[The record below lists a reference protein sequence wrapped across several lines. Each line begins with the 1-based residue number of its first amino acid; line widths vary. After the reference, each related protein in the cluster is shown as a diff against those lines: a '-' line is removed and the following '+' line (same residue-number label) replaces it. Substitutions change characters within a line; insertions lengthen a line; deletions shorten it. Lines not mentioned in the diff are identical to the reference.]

1 MEHSRSLQVLSWQHK
16 EDRLKCRE
24 FLRDIQQ
31 QRDKSAIRQRIVQFW
46 KNELQKHV
54 DAEEAILFPFFA
66 EASVSV
72 TITSAYLKREH
83 DTIRLLAE
91 RLNRNDEDYYLYK
104 AFIKLVDQHSHF
116 EDEIIFRK
124 MEEDIPQHELTQ
136 LNVSLAAATLN
147 AEC

>member
-1 MEHSRSLQVLSWQHK
+1 MEHSKSLQVLSWQHK

-54 DAEEAILFPFFA
+54 DAEEAILFPFLQKHQF
-66 EASVSV
+66 SYNY
-72 TITSAYLKREH
+72 INILKREH

-124 MEEDIPQHELTQ
+124 MEEDIPQNELSQ
-136 LNVSLAAATLN
+136 LNVSLAAVTR
-147 AEC
+147 

>member
-1 MEHSRSLQVLSWQHK
+1 MEHSKSLQVLSWQHK

-54 DAEEAILFPFFA
+54 DAEEAILFPFLQKHQF
-66 EASVSV
+66 SYNYIS
-72 TITSAYLKREH
+72 ILKREH

-124 MEEDIPQHELTQ
+124 MEEDIPQNELSQ
-136 LNVSLAAATLN
+136 LNVSMAAVAR
-147 AEC
+147 

>member
-1 MEHSRSLQVLSWQHK
+1 MEHSKSLQVLSWQHK

-54 DAEEAILFPFFA
+54 DAEEAILFPFLQKHQF
-66 EASVSV
+66 SFNY
-72 TITSAYLKREH
+72 INILKREH

-116 EDEIIFRK
+116 EDEIIFKK
-124 MEEDIPQHELTQ
+124 MEEVIPQNELSQ
-136 LNVSLAAATLN
+136 LNVSMAAVQR
-147 AEC
+147 

>member
-1 MEHSRSLQVLSWQHK
+1 MEHTKSLQVLSWQHK

-24 FLRDIQQ
+24 FLKDIQQ

-54 DAEEAILFPFFA
+54 DAEEAILFPFLQKHQF
-66 EASVSV
+66 SFNY
-72 TITSAYLKREH
+72 INILKREH

-116 EDEIIFRK
+116 EDEIIFKK
-124 MEEDIPQHELTQ
+124 MEEDIPQNELSQ
-136 LNVSLAAATLN
+136 LNVSLAALTR
-147 AEC
+147 

>member
-1 MEHSRSLQVLSWQHK
+1 MEHSKSLQVLSWQHK

-31 QRDKSAIRQRIVQFW
+31 QRDKSDIRQRIVQFW

-54 DAEEAILFPFFA
+54 DAEEAILFPFLQKHQF
-66 EASVSV
+66 SHSY
-72 TITSAYLKREH
+72 INILKREH

-124 MEEDIPQHELTQ
+124 MEEDIPQNELSQ
-136 LNVSLAAATLN
+136 LNISLASVR
-147 AEC
+147 

>member
-1 MEHSRSLQVLSWQHK
+1 MEHTKSLQVLSWQHK

-31 QRDKSAIRQRIVQFW
+31 QRDKSTIRQRIVQFW

-54 DAEEAILFPFFA
+54 DAEEAILFPFLQKHQF
-66 EASVSV
+66 SYNFINV
-72 TITSAYLKREH
+72 LKREH

-91 RLNRNDEDYYLYK
+91 RLSRHEEDYYLYK

-136 LNVSLAAATLN
+136 LNVSMAAIAR
-147 AEC
+147 

>member
-1 MEHSRSLQVLSWQHK
+1 MEHSKSLQVLSWQHK
-16 EDRLKCRE
+16 EDRLNCRE

-54 DAEEAILFPFFA
+54 DAEEAILFPFLQKHQF
-66 EASVSV
+66 SYNYIS
-72 TITSAYLKREH
+72 ILKREH

-124 MEEDIPQHELTQ
+124 MEEDIPQNELSQ
-136 LNVSLAAATLN
+136 LNVSMAAVSR
-147 AEC
+147 

>member
-1 MEHSRSLQVLSWQHK
+1 MEHSKSLQVLSWQHK

-24 FLRDIQQ
+24 FLKDIQQ

-54 DAEEAILFPFFA
+54 DAEEAILFPFLQKHQF
-66 EASVSV
+66 SYNYIS
-72 TITSAYLKREH
+72 ILKREH

-124 MEEDIPQHELTQ
+124 MEEDIPQNELSQ
-136 LNVSLAAATLN
+136 LNVSMAAVAR
-147 AEC
+147 

>member
-1 MEHSRSLQVLSWQHK
+1 MEHSKSLQVLSWQHK

-54 DAEEAILFPFFA
+54 DAEEAILFPFLQKHQF
-66 EASVSV
+66 SYSY
-72 TITSAYLKREH
+72 ISILKREH

-91 RLNRNDEDYYLYK
+91 RLNRSDEDYYLYK

-124 MEEDIPQHELTQ
+124 MEEDIPQNELSQ
-136 LNVSLAAATLN
+136 LNMSLSAQR
-147 AEC
+147 

>member
-1 MEHSRSLQVLSWQHK
+1 MEHTKGLQILSWQHK

-24 FLRDIQQ
+24 LMRDIQQ
-31 QRDKSAIRQRIVQFW
+31 QRDKSAIRERVIQFW

-54 DAEEAILFPFFA
+54 DAEEAILFPFLQKHQF
-66 EASVSV
+66 SSNYMNV
-72 TITSAYLKREH
+72 LKREH

-116 EDEIIFRK
+116 EDEIVFRK
-124 MEEDIPQHELTQ
+124 MEDDIPQQDLTQ
-136 LNVSLAAATLN
+136 LNISMASVSR
-147 AEC
+147 

>member
-1 MEHSRSLQVLSWQHK
+1 MEHTKSLQVLSWQHK

-31 QRDKSAIRQRIVQFW
+31 QRDKSTIRQRIVQFW

-54 DAEEAILFPFFA
+54 DAEEAILFPFLQKHQF
-66 EASVSV
+66 SYNYINV
-72 TITSAYLKREH
+72 LKREH

-91 RLNRNDEDYYLYK
+91 RLSRNDEDYYLYK

-136 LNVSLAAATLN
+136 LNVSMAAVAR
-147 AEC
+147 

>member
-1 MEHSRSLQVLSWQHK
+1 MEHSKSLQVLSWQHK

-54 DAEEAILFPFFA
+54 DAEEAILFPFLQKHQF
-66 EASVSV
+66 SFNY
-72 TITSAYLKREH
+72 INILKREH

-116 EDEIIFRK
+116 EDEIIFKK
-124 MEEDIPQHELTQ
+124 MEEVIPQSELSQ
-136 LNVSLAAATLN
+136 LNVSMAAVQR
-147 AEC
+147 

>member
-1 MEHSRSLQVLSWQHK
+1 MEHTRSLQILSWQHK

-24 FLRDIQQ
+24 LMRDIQQ
-31 QRDKSAIRQRIVQFW
+31 QRDKSDIRQRIVQFW

-54 DAEEAILFPFFA
+54 DAEEAILFPFLQKHQF
-66 EASVSV
+66 SYNF
-72 TITSAYLKREH
+72 INILKREH

-124 MEEDIPQHELTQ
+124 MEEDIPQQELTQ
-136 LNVSLAAATLN
+136 LNISLATVGR
-147 AEC
+147 

>member
-1 MEHSRSLQVLSWQHK
+1 MEHSRSLQILSWQHK

-54 DAEEAILFPFFA
+54 DAEEAILFPFLQKHQF
-66 EASVSV
+66 SYNYINV
-72 TITSAYLKREH
+72 LKREH

-91 RLNRNDEDYYLYK
+91 RLNHNDEDYYLYK

-124 MEEDIPQHELTQ
+124 MEEDIPQHELSQ
-136 LNVSLAAATLN
+136 LNVSLAAQR
-147 AEC
+147 

>member
-1 MEHSRSLQVLSWQHK
+1 MEHTRALQVLSWQHK

-24 FLRDIQQ
+24 LLRDIQQ

-54 DAEEAILFPFFA
+54 DAEEAILFPFLQKHQF
-66 EASVSV
+66 SYNFMNV
-72 TITSAYLKREH
+72 LKREH

-116 EDEIIFRK
+116 EDEIVFRK
-124 MEEDIPQHELTQ
+124 MEEDIPHQELTQ
-136 LNVSLAAATLN
+136 LNVSLAAMGR
-147 AEC
+147 

>member
-1 MEHSRSLQVLSWQHK
+1 MEHSKSLQVLSWQHK

-24 FLRDIQQ
+24 FLKDIQQ

-54 DAEEAILFPFFA
+54 DAEEAILFPFLQKHQF
-66 EASVSV
+66 SYNYIS
-72 TITSAYLKREH
+72 ILKREH

-124 MEEDIPQHELTQ
+124 MEEDIPQNELSQ
-136 LNVSLAAATLN
+136 LNVSLAAVTR
-147 AEC
+147 

>member
-1 MEHSRSLQVLSWQHK
+1 MEHTKALQILSWQHK

-24 FLRDIQQ
+24 LMRDIQQ
-31 QRDKSAIRQRIVQFW
+31 QRDKPAIRQRIIQFW

-54 DAEEAILFPFFA
+54 DAEEAILFPFLQKHQF
-66 EASVSV
+66 SYNYMTV
-72 TITSAYLKREH
+72 LKREH

-116 EDEIIFRK
+116 EDEIVFRK
-124 MEEDIPQHELTQ
+124 MEEDIPQQELTQ
-136 LNVSLAAATLN
+136 LNISMATVSR
-147 AEC
+147 

>member
-54 DAEEAILFPFFA
+54 DAEEAILFPFLQKHQF
-66 EASVSV
+66 SYNYINV
-72 TITSAYLKREH
+72 LKREH

-124 MEEDIPQHELTQ
+124 MEEDIPQHELSQ
-136 LNVSLAAATLN
+136 LNVSMAAVTR
-147 AEC
+147 

>member
-1 MEHSRSLQVLSWQHK
+1 MEHSRSLQILSWQHK

-54 DAEEAILFPFFA
+54 DAEEAILFPFLQKHQF
-66 EASVSV
+66 SYNYLN
-72 TITSAYLKREH
+72 ILKREH

-124 MEEDIPQHELTQ
+124 MEEDIPQHELSQ
-136 LNVSLAAATLN
+136 LNVSLAAVAR
-147 AEC
+147 

>member
-1 MEHSRSLQVLSWQHK
+1 MEHTRSLQILSWQHK

-24 FLRDIQQ
+24 LMRDIQQ

-54 DAEEAILFPFFA
+54 DAEEAILFPFLQKHQF
-66 EASVSV
+66 SYNF
-72 TITSAYLKREH
+72 INILKREH

-124 MEEDIPQHELTQ
+124 MEEDIPQQDLTQ
-136 LNVSLAAATLN
+136 LNISMATVGR
-147 AEC
+147 

>member
-1 MEHSRSLQVLSWQHK
+1 MEHTKALQILSWQHK

-24 FLRDIQQ
+24 LMRDIQL
-31 QRDKSAIRQRIVQFW
+31 QRDKSAIRQSIIQFW

-54 DAEEAILFPFFA
+54 DAEEAILFPFLQKHQF
-66 EASVSV
+66 SYNYMTV
-72 TITSAYLKREH
+72 LKREH

-116 EDEIIFRK
+116 EDEIVFRK
-124 MEEDIPQHELTQ
+124 MEEDIPQQELTQ
-136 LNVSLAAATLN
+136 LNISMATVSR
-147 AEC
+147 

>member
-31 QRDKSAIRQRIVQFW
+31 QRDKTGIRQRIFQFW
-46 KNELQKHV
+46 KYELQKHV
-54 DAEEAILFPFFA
+54 DAEEAILFPFLQKHQF
-66 EASVSV
+66 SFNFLN
-72 TITSAYLKREH
+72 ILKREH

-91 RLNRNDEDYYLYK
+91 RLNRSDQDYYLYK

-116 EDEIIFRK
+116 EDEVIFKK
-124 MEEDIPQHELTQ
+124 MEEDISQHDLSQ
-136 LNVSLAAATLN
+136 LNVSMAAISK
-147 AEC
+147 